1 MNKMGSRP
9 FKGLFLQKT
18 GAPFFFSFVTYTP
31 QTKEQMIACGDLA
44 EGEEFLSQVVC
55 DFLLFISEG
64 ILGRSLTNDFPV
76 SYDDVIVVCSR
87 QRGQGA
93 QHEYLLQIIDR
104 SWTYEAQT
112 QLLDDLS
119 VILSHPL
126 WDGAMLRGE

>member
-1 MNKMGSRP
+1 MGSRP

-64 ILGRSLTNDFPV
+64 ILGRSLTNDFPI

-93 QHEYLLQIIDR
+93 QHEYLMQIIDR

-126 WDGAMLRGE
+126 WDGAILRGE

>member
-1 MNKMGSRP
+1 MGSRP

-64 ILGRSLTNDFPV
+64 VLGRSLTNDFPI

-93 QHEYLLQIIDR
+93 QHEYLMQIIDR
-104 SWTYEAQT
+104 SWTYEAQA

-126 WDGAMLRGE
+126 WDGAILRGE

>member
-1 MNKMGSRP
+1 MGSRP

-55 DFLLFISEG
+55 DFLLFISQG
-64 ILGRSLTNDFPV
+64 ILGRSLTNDFPI

-93 QHEYLLQIIDR
+93 QHEYLMQIIDR

>member
-1 MNKMGSRP
+1 MGSRP

-18 GAPFFFSFVTYTP
+18 GAPLFFSFVTYTP

-64 ILGRSLTNDFPV
+64 ILGRSLTNDFPIT
-76 SYDDVIVVCSR
+76 YDDVIVVCSR

-93 QHEYLLQIIDR
+93 QHEYLMQIIDR

-126 WDGAMLRGE
+126 WDGAILRGE

>member
-1 MNKMGSRP
+1 MGSRP

-18 GAPFFFSFVTYTP
+18 DAPFFFSFVTYTP

-93 QHEYLLQIIDR
+93 QHEYLMQIIDR

>member
-1 MNKMGSRP
+1 MGSRP

-18 GAPFFFSFVTYTP
+18 DAPFFFSFVTYTP

-64 ILGRSLTNDFPV
+64 VLGRSLTNDFPI

-93 QHEYLLQIIDR
+93 QHEYLMQIIDR
-104 SWTYEAQT
+104 SWTYEAQV

>member
-1 MNKMGSRP
+1 MGSRP

-64 ILGRSLTNDFPV
+64 ILGRSLTNDFPI

-93 QHEYLLQIIDR
+93 QHEYLMQIIDR

-112 QLLDDLS
+112 QLLEDLS

>member
-1 MNKMGSRP
+1 MGSRP

-18 GAPFFFSFVTYTP
+18 DAPFFFSFVTYTP

-64 ILGRSLTNDFPV
+64 VLGRSLTNDFPIT
-76 SYDDVIVVCSR
+76 YDDVIVVCSR

-93 QHEYLLQIIDR
+93 QHEYLMQIIDR
-104 SWTYEAQT
+104 SWTYEAQV

>member
-18 GAPFFFSFVTYTP
+18 DAPFFFSFVTYTP

-64 ILGRSLTNDFPV
+64 ILGRSLTNDFPIT
-76 SYDDVIVVCSR
+76 YDDVIVVCSR

-93 QHEYLLQIIDR
+93 QHEYLMQIIDR
-104 SWTYEAQT
+104 SWTYEAQS

>member
-104 SWTYEAQT
+104 SWTYAAQT

-126 WDGAMLRGE
+126 WDGAMLREE

>member
-1 MNKMGSRP
+1 MGSRP

-64 ILGRSLTNDFPV
+64 ILGQSLTNDFPI

-93 QHEYLLQIIDR
+93 QHEYLMQIIDR

>member
-1 MNKMGSRP
+1 MGSRP

-64 ILGRSLTNDFPV
+64 ILGRSLTNDFPI

-104 SWTYEAQT
+104 SLTYAAQT

-126 WDGAMLRGE
+126 WDGAMLREE

>member
-1 MNKMGSRP
+1 MGSRP

-18 GAPFFFSFVTYTP
+18 DAPFFFSFVTYTP

-64 ILGRSLTNDFPV
+64 VLGRSLTNDFPV

-93 QHEYLLQIIDR
+93 QHEYLMQIIDR
-104 SWTYEAQT
+104 SWTYEAQA

>member
-1 MNKMGSRP
+1 MGSLP

-64 ILGRSLTNDFPV
+64 ILGRSLTNDFPI

-93 QHEYLLQIIDR
+93 QHEYLMQIIDR

-126 WDGAMLRGE
+126 WDGAISRGE

>member
-1 MNKMGSRP
+1 MGSRP

-18 GAPFFFSFVTYTP
+18 DAPFFFSFVTYTP
-31 QTKEQMIACGDLA
+31 QTKEQMIACGDLT

-64 ILGRSLTNDFPV
+64 VLGRSLTNDFPI

-93 QHEYLLQIIDR
+93 QHEYLMQIIDR
-104 SWTYEAQT
+104 SWTYEAQA

>member
-1 MNKMGSRP
+1 MGSRP

-64 ILGRSLTNDFPV
+64 VLGRSLTNDFPIT
-76 SYDDVIVVCSR
+76 YDDVIVVCSR

-93 QHEYLLQIIDR
+93 QHEYLMQIIDR
-104 SWTYEAQT
+104 SWTYEAQV

>member
-1 MNKMGSRP
+1 MGSRP

-18 GAPFFFSFVTYTP
+18 GAPLFFSFVTYTP

-64 ILGRSLTNDFPV
+64 ILGRSLTNDFPI

-93 QHEYLLQIIDR
+93 QHEYLMQIIDR

>member
-1 MNKMGSRP
+1 MGGRP

-64 ILGRSLTNDFPV
+64 ILGRSLANDFPV

-93 QHEYLLQIIDR
+93 QHEYLMQIIDR

-126 WDGAMLRGE
+126 WDGAILRGE

>member
-1 MNKMGSRP
+1 MGSRP
-9 FKGLFLQKT
+9 FKGLFLQET
-18 GAPFFFSFVTYTP
+18 GAPFFFSFVTHTP

-104 SWTYEAQT
+104 SWTYAAQT

>member
-1 MNKMGSRP
+1 MGSRP

-18 GAPFFFSFVTYTP
+18 GAPLFFSFVTYTP

-64 ILGRSLTNDFPV
+64 ILGRSLTNDFPI

-93 QHEYLLQIIDR
+93 QHEYLMQIIDR

-126 WDGAMLRGE
+126 WDGAILRGE

>member
-1 MNKMGSRP
+1 MGSRP

-104 SWTYEAQT
+104 SWTYAAQT

-119 VILSHPL
+119 EILSHPL

>member
-1 MNKMGSRP
+1 MGSRP

-18 GAPFFFSFVTYTP
+18 DAPFFFSFVTYTP

-64 ILGRSLTNDFPV
+64 ILGRSLTNDFPIT
-76 SYDDVIVVCSR
+76 YDDVIVVCSR

-93 QHEYLLQIIDR
+93 QHEYLMQIIDR
-104 SWTYEAQT
+104 SWTYEAQS

>member
-1 MNKMGSRP
+1 MGGRP

-87 QRGQGA
+87 QRGDGV
-93 QHEYLLQIIDR
+93 QHEYLMQIVDR
-104 SWTYEAQT
+104 TWRDET
-112 QLLDDLS
+112 QARILDDLA

-126 WDGAMLRGE
+126 WDGAMLRGK

>member
-1 MNKMGSRP
+1 MGSRP

-64 ILGRSLTNDFPV
+64 VLGRSLTNDFPI

-93 QHEYLLQIIDR
+93 QHEYLMQIIDR

>member
-1 MNKMGSRP
+1 MGSRP

-64 ILGRSLTNDFPV
+64 ILGRSLTNDFPI

-87 QRGQGA
+87 QRGRWSA
-93 QHEYLLQIIDR
+93 
-104 SWTYEAQT
+104 A
-112 QLLDDLS
+112 
-119 VILSHPL
+119 
-126 WDGAMLRGE
+126 